1 MNDRGA
7 KVCVYMAAN
16 AIEGNLIRGLLES
29 DGIAVELRGEHLVA
43 YPGVP
48 RVSETRVYV
57 ASHQQQAARVLIEAY
72 ERRNAEQ
79 RQWRCEGCGESNTA
93 AFEICWQ
100 CRSPRPE
107 ARDGSPASEG

>member
-1 MNDRGA
+1 MSDHSA

-29 DGIAVELRGEHLVA
+29 EGIGVELRGEHLVA

-48 RVSETRVYV
+48 RASETRVYV
-57 ASHQQQAARVLIEAY
+57 QAAQQAAARALIRDY
-72 ERRNAEQ
+72 ERRSAEQ
-79 RQWRCEGCGESNTA
+79 RQWRCEECGETNAA

-100 CRSPRPE
+100 CRGPRPE
-107 ARDGSPASEG
+107 SGGRSASGQ

>member
-1 MNDRGA
+1 MSDPGT

-29 DGIAVELRGEHLVA
+29 EGIGVELRGEHLVA

-48 RVSETRVYV
+48 RASETRVYV
-57 ASHQQQAARVLIEAY
+57 QAAQQAAARAVIRDY
-72 ERRNAEQ
+72 EQRNAEQ
-79 RQWRCEGCGESNTA
+79 RQWRCGQCGETNTA

-100 CRSPRPE
+100 CRGPRPE
-107 ARDGSPASEG
+107 PEGHRPATQ